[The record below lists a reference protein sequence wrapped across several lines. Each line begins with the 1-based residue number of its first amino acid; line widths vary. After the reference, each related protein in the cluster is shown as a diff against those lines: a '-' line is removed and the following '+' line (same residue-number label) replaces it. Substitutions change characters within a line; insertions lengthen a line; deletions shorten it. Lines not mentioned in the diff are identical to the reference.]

1 MYVPLLS
8 SHCTLIRSNLTLLT
22 FYTKNCKPPL
32 SPLSPSEDILWN
44 HLLTYYGN
52 SRHKSTDMASKQ
64 DIINERKA
72 NLPLP
77 EQPPT
82 ASDWNSADARNVNVG
97 SGGQAA
103 GLSGD
108 GGLAG
113 SNLREPATTDE
124 VGKSGRE
131 GKDNLG
137 GLPNDAV
144 TSDKKNHPGLVN
156 TTNKDYGY
164 PEKNDPS
171 SGLK

>member
-1 MYVPLLS
+1 
-8 SHCTLIRSNLTLLT
+8 
-22 FYTKNCKPPL
+22 
-32 SPLSPSEDILWN
+32 
-44 HLLTYYGN
+44 
-52 SRHKSTDMASKQ
+52 MASKQ
-64 DIINERKA
+64 DIIDERKS

-82 ASDWNSADARNVNVG
+82 ASDWNSSDARNVNVG

-103 GLSGD
+103 GLTE

-113 SNLREPATTDE
+113 SNLRNPATTDE
-124 VGKSGRE
+124 VGKVGRE
-131 GKDNLG
+131 AKDNLD

-144 TSDKKNHPGLVN
+144 TREKKNHSGLVD

-164 PEKNDPS
+164 PEKSDPS